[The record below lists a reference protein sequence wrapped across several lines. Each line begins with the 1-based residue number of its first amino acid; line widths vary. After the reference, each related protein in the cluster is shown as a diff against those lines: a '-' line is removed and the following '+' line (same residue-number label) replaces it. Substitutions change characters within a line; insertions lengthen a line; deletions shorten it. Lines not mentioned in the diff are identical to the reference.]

1 MSLTADQLKRIC
13 VMKQLISLLLVTWAF
28 SLPARSQNATPAT
41 GGVATTTKGAPLG
54 ADQKGQQFLP
64 GEDVDGYIIG
74 PEDVLSIVVFGEDQL
89 STKVTVRADGKVA
102 LLLLDEVQASGLTP
116 VQLKQTITQGLK
128 KYLANPQV
136 FVIPLEIHSQYVYIV
151 GSVAKPGVY
160 ALGASLRITELLVRA
175 GGLSEFAKSDHIVI
189 IREQG
194 TLKTRLPFNYKTF
207 LQGKNFK
214 QDVQLQS
221 RDMVIV

>member
-1 MSLTADQLKRIC
+1 
-13 VMKQLISLLLVTWAF
+13 MKQLISLLLVTSAF
-28 SLPARSQNATPAT
+28 SLGAMSQN
-41 GGVATTTKGAPLG
+41 VAPKNASPTKGGPVH
-54 ADQKGQQFLP
+54 ADQKGQTFLP
-64 GEDVDGYIIG
+64 AEEGDGYVIG
-74 PEDVLSIVVFGEDQL
+74 PEDVLSIVVFMEDQL
-89 STKVTVRADGKVA
+89 STKVTVRADGKIA

-175 GGLSEFAKSDHIVI
+175 GGLLEFAKDDRIVV

-194 TLKTRLPFNYKTF
+194 TVKNRFPFNYKTF

-214 QDVQLQS
+214 QDIQLQS
-221 RDMVIV
+221 RDMVIVP